1 MESKELEIV
10 ELRAKLSII
19 TAESIE
25 KDVNIKSKFEFCC
38 NCLLIYFSVR
48 HREGEFESDCAA
60 EPGGEQ

>member
-1 MESKELEIV
+1 MESRELEIV

-25 KDVNIKSKFEFCC
+25 KDVKIKSKFEFCR

-48 HREGEFESDCAA
+48 HREREFESDSAA